1 MRVRTF
7 ACEVAPEAT
16 SHNSGRRVREL
27 EAALQSAR
35 AEIARLRRGSAAAD
49 APEDASEVAA
59 ARALCERRRV
69 LVDEWDAGPEQRE
82 AWLHDYHAWL
92 RALPPLLPEDLAGA
106 SVELRERVRLMEAAV
121 LVQAEVLQART
132 ACSLADGGPRGRRA
146 PSCDAEV
153 QAEARPLAASNVA
166 SPRWRTTGSAKA
178 DLLRSVGA
186 DPGAV
191 DELAAAAARAR
202 ARANY
207 EIM

>member
-1 MRVRTF
+1 MDEWDT
-7 ACEVAPEAT
+7 
-16 SHNSGRRVREL
+16 
-27 EAALQSAR
+27 
-35 AEIARLRRGSAAAD
+35 AAD
-49 APEDASEVAA
+49 AET
-59 ARALCERRRV
+59 
-69 LVDEWDAGPEQRE
+69 RE

-106 SVELRERVRLMEAAV
+106 SVELRERGRVMEAAV
-121 LVQAEVLQART
+121 LVQSEVLAART
-132 ACSLADGGPRGRRA
+132 TATK
-146 PSCDAEV
+146 
-153 QAEARPLAASNVA
+153 PLAAAN

-178 DLLRSVGA
+178 DLLGSVGA

>member
-1 MRVRTF
+1 MPTSRERSASTF
-7 ACEVAPEAT
+7 ISSSLADSAETVDDA
-16 SHNSGRRVREL
+16 
-27 EAALQSAR
+27 AALAFAALSQLTYVSADDLKTHLLDVVRQSAFH
-35 AEIARLRRGSAAAD
+35 AAGYTI
-49 APEDASEVAA
+49 DASEVAD
-59 ARALCERRRV
+59 ARALCARRRA

-121 LVQAEVLQART
+121 LVQSEVLAART
-132 ACSLADGGPRGRRA
+132 TTK
-146 PSCDAEV
+146 
-153 QAEARPLAASNVA
+153 PLAAAN